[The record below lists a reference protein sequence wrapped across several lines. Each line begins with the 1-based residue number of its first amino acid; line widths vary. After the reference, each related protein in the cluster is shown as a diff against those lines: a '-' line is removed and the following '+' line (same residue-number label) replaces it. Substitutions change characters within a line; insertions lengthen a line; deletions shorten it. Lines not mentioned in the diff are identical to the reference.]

1 MKNKLKHSVLFLPL
15 LLLAACEKN
24 VNLNLPNPPPQIVVE
39 GHIELNSNPYVYL
52 SHNFAFF
59 GSTTIDSILKQDV
72 VHGGLV
78 YVSDGFT
85 TDTLKEVI
93 PAFGYYQ
100 SFNMKGVVGRT
111 YNLTVVVNGQTL
123 TSSTTILP
131 PVKLDSAW
139 FQVDQGMDSL
149 GYMWA
154 TFTDPA
160 PPGNCYRW
168 LAKRLGKDTTYVPP
182 RESVFN
188 DQVINGQ
195 KFTFYYERGLL
206 PGSKRQD
213 DTDIERHYFKKGDR
227 VVIKFCAID
236 NTAYQFY
243 NEYYFQQ
250 GNNGNP
256 FGSPAP
262 LYGNITGGLGIWCG
276 YGSYLDTVT
285 CK

>member
-1 MKNKLKHSVLFLPL
+1 MRSLFKNIVL
-15 LLLAACEKN
+15 LLPVVFFASCQKN
-24 VNLNLPNPPPQIVVE
+24 VDLNLPNPQPEIVVE
-39 GHIELNSNPYVYL
+39 GHIERNNNPFVYL

-59 GSTTIDSILKQDV
+59 GTTTIDSILKNDV
-72 VHGGLV
+72 VHGALV
-78 YVSDGFT
+78 TVTDGIT

-93 PAFGYYQ
+93 PSIGYYQ
-100 SFNMKGVVGRT
+100 SFNIKGVVGRT

-131 PVKLDSAW
+131 PVPLDSAW
-139 FQVDQGMDSL
+139 FQVQPGMDSL

-154 TFTDPA
+154 SFHEPTQ
-160 PPGNCYRW
+160 PGNCYRW
-168 LAKRLGKDTTYVPP
+168 LAKRIGKDTTFVPP
-182 RESVFN
+182 RESAFN
-188 DQVINGQ
+188 DAVINGQ
-195 KFTFYYERGLL
+195 TFVFYYERGIF
-206 PGSKRQD
+206 PGSKALD

-236 NTAYQFY
+236 NMAYNFY

-250 GNNGNP
+250 GNNANP

-262 LYGNITGGLGIWCG
+262 IYGNITGGLGIWCG
-276 YGSYLDTVT
+276 YGSYLDTVI

>member
-1 MKNKLKHSVLFLPL
+1 MKNKLKHSIFLL
-15 LLLAACEKN
+15 LVLLLASCEKN
-24 VNLNLPNPPPQIVVE
+24 VNLNLPQPSPQIVVE
-39 GHIELNSNPYVYL
+39 GHIELNNNPYVYL

-59 GSTTIDSILKQDV
+59 GSTTIDSILSQDV

-78 YVSDGFT
+78 YVNDGFT

-100 SFNMKGVVGRT
+100 SFNMRGVVGRT

-131 PVKLDSAW
+131 PVPLDSAW
-139 FQVDQGMDSL
+139 FQVQPGMDSL

-168 LAKRLGKDTTYVPP
+168 LAKRLVKDTTYVPP

-188 DQVINGQ
+188 DAVINGQ
-195 KFTFYYERGLL
+195 KFTFYYERGVL
-206 PGSKRQD
+206 PGSKAED
-213 DTDIERHYFKKGDR
+213 DMNIERHYFKKGDR
-227 VVIKFCAID
+227 VVIKFCSID
-236 NTAYQFY
+236 NTAYNFY

-250 GNNGNP
+250 GNNANP

-262 LYGNITGGLGIWCG
+262 LTGNINGGLGIWCG
-276 YGSYLDTVT
+276 YGSFLDTVL